1 MKNEG
6 NSISDSSEPS
16 NSIDP
21 KDSTNS
27 FIQKSD
33 RFNSLRK
40 KVQGQ
45 LIYDTIWQQG
55 RTNTYMTVLSLKYL
69 PDKEFGG
76 IYVNQWRWGKSNPE
90 HEWTYFD
97 TLSCDW
103 QDVAIH
109 ADLDSII
116 ILDIDN
122 DNQDEILII
131 YTLDCTTD
139 VSPNTRY
146 LLALDREG
154 KIKIKLK
161 GWTKDPASK
170 TDISKINIKYNQK
183 TDDYNPNSPEGK
195 IENHTALDKL
205 DPKSR
210 DLLLKIWK
218 LALAK
223 DK

>member
-16 NSIDP
+16 NSIALT
-21 KDSTNS
+21 DSTNS
-27 FIQKSD
+27 FIPKSD
-33 RFNSLRK
+33 RFNSLRE
-40 KVQGQ
+40 KVQGK

-55 RTNTYMTVLSLKYL
+55 RTNIYMTLLSLKHL
-69 PDKEFGG
+69 RDKEFGG
-76 IYVNQWRWGKSNPE
+76 IYVNQWRWGESHPE

-122 DNQDEILII
+122 DNQDEILIV

-146 LLALDREG
+146 LVALDTEG

-161 GWTKDPASK
+161 GWTKDPASM
-170 TDISKINIKYNQK
+170 TDISKINLEYNPK
-183 TDDYNPNSPEGK
+183 TDDYNPTSPEGK
-195 IENHTALDKL
+195 IENYTALDKL
-205 DPKSR
+205 DRKAKGQ
-210 DLLLKIWK
+210 LIGLWK